1 MIEEFDILDQDFIT
15 KAQKL
20 VGDDFFQHYYL
31 INIINAVM
39 NGNLNLYDA
48 YIITDD
54 NSWVIGLRADGNYLL
69 YSKEVTSKQLQVIM
83 HRTDFS
89 IFQNGYHFM
98 GTRELIEKI
107 QSAASINFKVFKNRR
122 YYICDK
128 VNHYL
133 KNPLLTVS
141 LADIS
146 DLNELA
152 QMSCEYFEDEY
163 HGENN
168 KDLETMKEDV
178 SRLIQQGDGLWTLKT
193 EKLLKSM
200 CSVIPTAVNVPLI
213 GSFFTKRESRNLG
226 FGKNLL
232 FEVTEKLLKEYNECW
247 LIADETNLESLA
259 VFEKVGYKPVYRT
272 LDLIVNNA

>member
-1 MIEEFDILDQDFIT
+1 MIEEFEILDQDFIA

-31 INIINAVM
+31 INIINATM
-39 NGNLNLYDA
+39 SGNLNLYDA
-48 YIITDD
+48 YIITDE
-54 NSWVIGLRADGNYLL
+54 NSWVIGIRVDGNCLL
-69 YSKEVTSKQLQVIM
+69 YSKNVTEKQIQVIM

-98 GTRELIEKI
+98 GTRDLIEKI
-107 QSAASINFKVFKNRR
+107 QANAGINFKVFKNRR

-128 VNHYL
+128 VNYYL
-133 KNPLLTVS
+133 KNPLLSVKT
-141 LADIS
+141 ANNNDI
-146 DLNELA
+146 NELA
-152 QMSCEYFEDEY
+152 KMTCEYFEDEY

-168 KDLETMKEDV
+168 KDLETMKQDV
-178 SRLIQQGDGLWTLKT
+178 SRLIQDGDKLWVLKT
-193 EKLLKSM
+193 DKVLKSM
-200 CSVIPTAVNVPLI
+200 CSIIPTPVNVPLI

-232 FEVTEKLLKEYNECW
+232 FEITEKLLKQYSECW
-247 LIADETNLESLA
+247 LIADETNHQSLA

-272 LDLIVNNA
+272 LEIIVNNT